1 MDAGNAGDPAAES
14 NPWLHLSRQLGMLR
28 ETTAESFSDRLLANL
43 AAGLTGGSEAGRQLG
58 GSLGLRFS
66 PRINWNA
73 SLNRN
78 I

>member
-1 MDAGNAGDPAAES
+1 MDAGDAGDPAADS

-28 ETTAESFSDRLLANL
+28 ETTAESYSERLLANL
-43 AAGLTGGSEAGRQLG
+43 AAGLAGGSEAGRQLG

-66 PRINWNA
+66 WNA